1 MATPPARLH
10 WTSDQAVSA
19 SSSRIFHLWEDLDFA
34 FNALRSMGG
43 EFGVITA
50 VVTSPFFAIGLVL
63 YGVLHLIFVGEPSRV
78 LRHQVWTYI
87 GWSIFSVCL
96 TAIIV
101 TAGWGALQ
109 AYIQTRIQ
117 SGIETRQLPDRRLSQ
132 DEINHIQQVFR
143 PIANEFPNSIQ
154 VEAVSASPDAAGYAL
169 QFMQAFHASGL
180 TINGITPTDNNITS
194 LFPSS
199 AQVVSSQMRGLYIGI
214 MGGTHITKLPERAI
228 KFLAALREAGF
239 TTQLT
244 GWQGVGADD
253 FVFVVSYR

>member
-1 MATPPARLH
+1 
-10 WTSDQAVSA
+10 
-19 SSSRIFHLWEDLDFA
+19 
-34 FNALRSMGG
+34 MGG
-43 EFGVITA
+43 EFAVITA
-50 VVTSPFFAIGLVL
+50 VITSPFFAIGLVL

-101 TAGWGALQ
+101 TAGWGVLQ

-117 SGIETRQLPDRRLSQ
+117 SGIETRRLPDRRLSQ
-132 DEINHIQQVFR
+132 DDINHTQEVFR
-143 PIANEFPNSIQ
+143 PIASEFPNSIQ

-169 QFMQAFHASGL
+169 QFMQAFHTCGL
-180 TINGITPTDNNITS
+180 IINGATPADSNIAS

-214 MGGTHITKLPERAI
+214 MGGTHITNIPNRAI
-228 KFLAALREAGF
+228 KFQAALKEAGF
-239 TTQLT
+239 VAQLT